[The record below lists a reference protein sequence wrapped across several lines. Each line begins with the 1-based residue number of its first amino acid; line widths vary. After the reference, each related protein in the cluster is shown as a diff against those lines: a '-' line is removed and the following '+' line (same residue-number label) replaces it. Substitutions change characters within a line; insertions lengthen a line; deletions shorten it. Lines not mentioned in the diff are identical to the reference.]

1 MPRLAFLAWGDF
13 NARSRFARST
23 IPEQKIGTTRSLPFD
38 SRGEKE
44 DLTESHQAFE
54 IAVARTSGLVNLV
67 SFRQTGFF
75 FYCKHLFIDKPMVI
89 TEPAIA
95 SKHVAHAQKR
105 SYSSHLESFSKKIE
119 QETEKLCRQG
129 EVLVILK

>member
-1 MPRLAFLAWGDF
+1 MPRLAFLTWGDF

-44 DLTESHQAFE
+44 ALTESHQAFE
-54 IAVARTSGLVNLV
+54 IAAARTSGLVNLV

-75 FYCKHLFIDKPMVI
+75 F
-89 TEPAIA
+89 TA
-95 SKHVAHAQKR
+95 SICLLISQW
-105 SYSSHLESFSKKIE
+105 S
-119 QETEKLCRQG
+119 
-129 EVLVILK
+129 